1 MKTFQELRDE
11 HNEEM
16 YAPMCEELVRYLE
29 EKLLILG
36 KGGNYGNAVI
46 LAGGA
51 GSGKSFAVKNLMQ
64 GEKFKVL
71 NPDDIKDALLAMRD
85 ALLAPPDKE
94 QPKLKGIGAFLQQHA
109 PNISSPDTKTQ
120 PRPPKSYKLLEI
132 INKIGGLDYR
142 DPRDTSTLHMLIQK
156 MKLNYQRI
164 MRLFTAKHSE
174 LPNIMFDITA
184 KKIEDING
192 KVGGDEGALYWLEKA
207 GYKPENIH
215 IVWVLTNY
223 KIALEQNLT
232 RERVVPTDILL
243 GTHTGAAATM
253 EDIMFRSYGTLG
265 INGDIAVILGGQ
277 TPTTV
282 VAKAGSK
289 YKYTQGPNRGKTIE
303 IKNDTTDTVV
313 LDFKYFRVK
322 KAGSR
327 EINGEALS
335 AIRNYVLEKVPPPHL
350 TPNQIQAYAR
360 RRIGTAHKHDPSRK
374 TIHPVTSQALDAMNP
389 NPKKKPPR

>member
-51 GSGKSFAVKNLMQ
+51 GSGKSFAAKNLMQ

-71 NPDDIKDALLAMRD
+71 NPDDIKDALLALRD
-85 ALLAPPDKE
+85 RIIDSNDKSG
-94 QPKLKGIGAFLQQHA
+94 L
-109 PNISSPDTKTQ
+109 
-120 PRPPKSYKLLEI
+120 PKSDKLIDL
-132 INKIGGLDYR
+132 IGNLSGLDYR
-142 DPRDTSTLHMLIQK
+142 DPRDTSKLHMLVHS

-164 MRLFTAKHSE
+164 VNLFTSKHSE
-174 LPNIMFDITA
+174 LPNVMFDITA
-184 KKIEDING
+184 KSMSDINSN
-192 KVGGDEGALYWLEKA
+192 VGGDEGALFWLKKA

-215 IVWVLTNY
+215 IVWVLTDY
-223 KIALEQNLT
+223 KIALQQNLT
-232 RERVVPTDILL
+232 RGRVVPTNILL
-243 GTHTGAAATM
+243 ATHSGAAATM
-253 EDIMFRSYGTLG
+253 QNIMFDSYGTLG
-265 INGDIAVILGGQ
+265 INGDMAVILGGQ

-282 VAKAGSK
+282 ILKAGSE
-289 YKYTQGPNRGKTIE
+289 YTYTQGPNRGRTIKIE
-303 IKNDTTDTVV
+303 KDTADTVV

-327 EINGEALS
+327 QMNGEALS
-335 AIRNYVLEKVPPPHL
+335 AIRDYVLQKAPPPHI
-350 TPNQIQAYAR
+350 TPNQAQANA
-360 RRIGTAHKHDPSRK
+360 IRK
-374 TIHPVTSQALDAMNP
+374 IDNAQDKNPLGKGIDPVTRQALDAMRP
-389 NPKKKPPR
+389 RKKPPR

>member
-85 ALLAPPDKE
+85 ALLAPPDKV
-94 QPKLKGIGAFLQQHA
+94 QPKLKGLGAFLQQKA
-109 PNISSPDTKTQ
+109 PNISSPNTKTQ
-120 PRPPKSYKLLEI
+120 PLPPKSYKLLEI
-132 INKIGGLDYR
+132 ISKIGGLDYK
-142 DPRDTSTLHMLIQK
+142 DPRDTSELHMLIQK
-156 MKLNYQRI
+156 MKMNYQRI
-164 MRLFTAKHSE
+164 MKLFTAKHSE

-184 KKIEDING
+184 KKIQDING
-192 KVGGDEGALYWLEKA
+192 TVGGDEGALYWLEKA

-215 IVWVLTNY
+215 IVWVLTDY

-232 RERVVPTDILL
+232 RGRVVATDILL

-253 EDIMFRSYGTLG
+253 QNIMFDSYGTLG

-282 VAKAGSK
+282 IAKAGSE
-289 YKYTQGPNRGKTIE
+289 YTYTQGPNRGRTIKIE
-303 IKNDTTDTVV
+303 KDTADTVV

-327 EINGEALS
+327 EMNGEALS
-335 AIRNYVLEKVPPPHL
+335 AIRDYVLQKVPPPHL
-350 TPNQIQAYAR
+350 TPNQIQAYAI
-360 RRIGTAHKHDPSRK
+360 RRIDHAQKNNPLAKGIDPITR
-374 TIHPVTSQALDAMNP
+374 QAFDDMNP
-389 NPKKKPPR
+389 RKKKKPSK

>member
-51 GSGKSFAVKNLMQ
+51 GSGKSFAAKNLMQ

-71 NPDDIKDALLAMRD
+71 NPDDIKDALLALRD
-85 ALLAPPDKE
+85 RINDSNDKSG
-94 QPKLKGIGAFLQQHA
+94 L
-109 PNISSPDTKTQ
+109 
-120 PRPPKSYKLLEI
+120 PKSDKLIDL
-132 INKIGGLDYR
+132 IGNLSGLDYR
-142 DPRDTSTLHMLIQK
+142 DPRDTSKLHMLIHS

-164 MRLFTAKHSE
+164 VNLFTSKHSE
-174 LPNIMFDITA
+174 LPNVMFDITA
-184 KKIEDING
+184 KSMSDINSN
-192 KVGGDEGALYWLEKA
+192 VGGDEGALFWLKKA

-215 IVWVLTNY
+215 IVWVLTDY
-223 KIALEQNLT
+223 KIALQQNLT
-232 RERVVPTDILL
+232 RGRVVPTNILL
-243 GTHTGAAATM
+243 ATHSGAAATM
-253 EDIMFRSYGTLG
+253 QNIMFDSYGTLG
-265 INGDIAVILGGQ
+265 INGDMAVILGGQ

-282 VAKAGSK
+282 ILKAGSE
-289 YKYTQGPNRGKTIE
+289 YTYTQGPNRGRTIKIE
-303 IKNDTTDTVV
+303 KDTADTVV

-327 EINGEALS
+327 QMNGEALS
-335 AIRNYVLEKVPPPHL
+335 AIRDYVLQKAPPPHI
-350 TPNQIQAYAR
+350 TPNQAQANA
-360 RRIGTAHKHDPSRK
+360 IRK
-374 TIHPVTSQALDAMNP
+374 IDNAQDKNPLGKGIDPVTRQALDAMRP
-389 NPKKKPPR
+389 RKKPPR

>member
-51 GSGKSFAVKNLMQ
+51 GSGKSFAAKNLMQ
-64 GEKFKVL
+64 GEKFKIL
-71 NPDDIKDALLAMRD
+71 NPDDIKDALLALRD
-85 ALLAPPDKE
+85 RINDPNDKSGL
-94 QPKLKGIGAFLQQHA
+94 PKSDKLVDIIG
-109 PNISSPDTKTQ
+109 NIS
-120 PRPPKSYKLLEI
+120 
-132 INKIGGLDYR
+132 GLDYR
-142 DPRDTSTLHMLIQK
+142 DPRDTTKLHILVQK

-164 MRLFTAKHSE
+164 VNLFTSKHSE
-174 LPNIMFDITA
+174 LPNVMFDITA
-184 KKIEDING
+184 KSIDDISST
-192 KVGGDEGALYWLEKA
+192 VGGEEGALFFLKKA

-232 RERVVPTDILL
+232 RGRVVPTNILL
-243 GTHTGAAATM
+243 ATHSGASATM
-253 EDIMFRSYGTLG
+253 QNIMFRSYGTLG
-265 INGDIAVILGGQ
+265 INGDMAVILGGQ

-282 VAKAGSK
+282 IAKAGSE
-289 YKYTQGPNRGKTIE
+289 YTYTQGPNRGKTIKIE
-303 IKNDTTDTVV
+303 KDTKNTVV

-335 AIRNYVLEKVPPPHL
+335 AIRDYVLQNAPPPHL
-350 TPNQIQAYAR
+350 TPNEIQAYAI
-360 RRIGTAHKHDPSRK
+360 RRIDHAQNNNPLAKGIDPITRG
-374 TIHPVTSQALDAMNP
+374 ALDAMRSRP
-389 NPKKKPPR
+389 KRPKKPR

>member
-16 YAPMCEELVRYLE
+16 YAPLCEELARYLE

-71 NPDDIKDALLAMRD
+71 NPDDIKDALLALRYRIND
-85 ALLAPPDKE
+85 SNDKSG
-94 QPKLKGIGAFLQQHA
+94 L
-109 PNISSPDTKTQ
+109 
-120 PRPPKSYKLLEI
+120 PKSDKLIDL
-132 INKIGGLDYR
+132 IGNLSGLDYR
-142 DPRDTSTLHMLIQK
+142 DPRDTSKLHMLVHS

-164 MRLFTAKHSE
+164 VNLFTSKHSE
-174 LPNIMFDITA
+174 LPNVMFDITA
-184 KKIEDING
+184 KSMGDISSNMA
-192 KVGGDEGALYWLEKA
+192 GDEGALFWLKKA

-232 RERVVPTDILL
+232 RGRVVSTDILL

-253 EDIMFRSYGTLG
+253 QDIMFRSYGTLG

-289 YKYTQGPNRGKTIE
+289 YTYTQGPNRGKTIE

-350 TPNQIQAYAR
+350 TPNQIQAYAM
-360 RRIGTAHKHDPSRK
+360 RRIATAHKNDPSRK
-374 TIHPVTSQALDAMNP
+374 TIDPVTSQALDAM
-389 NPKKKPPR
+389 KKSRKKPPR

>member
-51 GSGKSFAVKNLMQ
+51 GSGKSFAAKNLMQ

-71 NPDDIKDALLAMRD
+71 NPDDIKDALLALRD
-85 ALLAPPDKE
+85 RINDSNDKSG
-94 QPKLKGIGAFLQQHA
+94 L
-109 PNISSPDTKTQ
+109 
-120 PRPPKSYKLLEI
+120 PKSDKLIDL
-132 INKIGGLDYR
+132 IGNLSGLDYR
-142 DPRDTSTLHMLIQK
+142 DPRDTSKLHMLIHS

-164 MRLFTAKHSE
+164 VNLFTSKHSE
-174 LPNIMFDITA
+174 LPNVMFDITA
-184 KKIEDING
+184 KSMSDINSN
-192 KVGGDEGALYWLEKA
+192 VGGDEGALFWLKKA

-215 IVWVLTNY
+215 IVWVLTDY
-223 KIALEQNLT
+223 KIALQQNLT
-232 RERVVPTDILL
+232 RGRVVPTNILL
-243 GTHTGAAATM
+243 ATHSGAAATM
-253 EDIMFRSYGTLG
+253 QDIMFRSYGTLG
-265 INGDIAVILGGQ
+265 INGDMAVILGGQ

-282 VAKAGSK
+282 ILKAGSE
-289 YKYTQGPNRGKTIE
+289 YTYTQGPNRGRTIKIE
-303 IKNDTTDTVV
+303 KDTADTVV

-327 EINGEALS
+327 EMNGEALS
-335 AIRNYVLEKVPPPHL
+335 AIRDYVLQKAPPPHI
-350 TPNQIQAYAR
+350 TPNQAQANA
-360 RRIGTAHKHDPSRK
+360 IRK
-374 TIHPVTSQALDAMNP
+374 IDNAQDKNPLGKGIDPVTRQALDAMRP
-389 NPKKKPPR
+389 RKKPPR

>member
-51 GSGKSFAVKNLMQ
+51 GSGKSFAAKNLMQ

-71 NPDDIKDALLAMRD
+71 NPDDIKDALLALRD
-85 ALLAPPDKE
+85 RINDSNDKSG
-94 QPKLKGIGAFLQQHA
+94 L
-109 PNISSPDTKTQ
+109 
-120 PRPPKSYKLLEI
+120 PKSDKLIDL
-132 INKIGGLDYR
+132 IGNLSGLDYR
-142 DPRDTSTLHMLIQK
+142 DPRDTSKLHMLVHS

-164 MRLFTAKHSE
+164 VNLFTSKHSE
-174 LPNIMFDITA
+174 LPNVMFDITA
-184 KKIEDING
+184 KSMSDINSN
-192 KVGGDEGALYWLEKA
+192 VGGDEGALFWLKKA

-215 IVWVLTNY
+215 IVWVLTDY
-223 KIALEQNLT
+223 KIALQQNLT
-232 RERVVPTDILL
+232 RGRVVPTNILL
-243 GTHTGAAATM
+243 ATHSGAAATM
-253 EDIMFRSYGTLG
+253 QNIMFDSYGTLG
-265 INGDIAVILGGQ
+265 INGDMAVILGGQ

-282 VAKAGSK
+282 ILKAGSE
-289 YKYTQGPNRGKTIE
+289 YTYTQGPNRGRTIKIE
-303 IKNDTTDTVV
+303 KDTADTVV

-327 EINGEALS
+327 QMNGEALS
-335 AIRNYVLEKVPPPHL
+335 AIRDYVLQKAPPPHI
-350 TPNQIQAYAR
+350 TPNQAQANA
-360 RRIGTAHKHDPSRK
+360 IRK
-374 TIHPVTSQALDAMNP
+374 IDNAQDKNPLGKGIDPVTRQALDAMRP
-389 NPKKKPPR
+389 RKKPPR